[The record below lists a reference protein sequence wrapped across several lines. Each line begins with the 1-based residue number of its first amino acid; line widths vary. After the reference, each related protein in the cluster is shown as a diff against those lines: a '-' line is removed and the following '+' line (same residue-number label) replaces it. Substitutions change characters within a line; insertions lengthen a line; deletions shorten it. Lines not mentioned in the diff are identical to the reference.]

1 MMMGRFVRTNS
12 MAPLENVAAEMS
24 WPVARM
30 LIGMRVGLG
39 RAMPLA
45 AEARNQPV
53 AGPVERRG
61 QRPARLAGLLVVT
74 GLIVTLLPTGAWAA
88 IGCTL
93 NNPAQDL
100 KFLYPEVTSFKEEI
114 REFRHLSDG
123 SILYAGLKERLGSDL
138 DPVYES
144 FDTPYTVY
152 SVFKGDQLIG
162 IVHGVNVPG
171 KGGVIQVFLSMDPG
185 SGEIRDFF
193 FQRLESRAARALRD
207 KAFRARFKGLT
218 LADFYKHDYFSVAD
232 PTNPADRLAGIQA
245 PGKDPDQVF
254 DFQASLRGIRKNLI
268 LLDLF
273 VYDRRFEPFH
283 QRTRDLLAGKKPAE

>member
-1 MMMGRFVRTNS
+1 
-12 MAPLENVAAEMS
+12 MAWLARLFPWMLLSLIVAS
-24 WPVARM
+24 WPTKAC
-30 LIGMRVGLG
+30 G
-39 RAMPLA
+39 
-45 AEARNQPV
+45 
-53 AGPVERRG
+53 
-61 QRPARLAGLLVVT
+61 
-74 GLIVTLLPTGAWAA
+74 A

-114 REFRHLSDG
+114 REFRLLPEG
-123 SILYAGLKERLGSDL
+123 KKLYAGLKERLGSDL

-144 FDTPYTVY
+144 YDTPYTIY

-171 KGGVIQVFLSMDPG
+171 KGGVIQVFLSMDPTTG
-185 SGEIRDFF
+185 QIRDFF

-207 KAFRARFKGLT
+207 KDFRARFKGLT

-232 PTNPADRLAGIQA
+232 PTNPADRVAGIQA
-245 PGKDPDQVF
+245 PGKEPDQIF
-254 DFQASLRGIRKNLI
+254 DFKATLRGVRKNLI

-273 VYDRRFEPFH
+273 VYDRRFEPFY
-283 QRTRDLLAGKKPAE
+283 QRTRDLLAGKRSDR